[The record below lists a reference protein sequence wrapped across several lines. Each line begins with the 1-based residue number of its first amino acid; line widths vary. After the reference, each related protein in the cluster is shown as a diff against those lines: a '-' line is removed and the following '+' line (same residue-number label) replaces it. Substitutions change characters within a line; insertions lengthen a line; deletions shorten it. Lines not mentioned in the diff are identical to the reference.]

1 MDLDEARVGKSLA
14 DRSLDGERERNK
26 TMCSSMLYA
35 LDISCTIFFPCD
47 TGLQ

>member
-26 TMCSSMLYA
+26 PMSSSMPRFKLYHIYS
-35 LDISCTIFFPCD
+35 L
-47 TGLQ
+47 